1 MASSWLFHDAPRR
14 FQFPSHGIT
23 VTTVDSPLADALRD
37 RYLLERE
44 LGRGGM
50 ASVYLARD
58 LRHDRP
64 VALKVLHQELAHAL
78 GPERFVR
85 EIKVAAR
92 LQHPHILP
100 VFDSGI
106 AQQPGT
112 AGESLWF
119 TMPYVAGESLRQRLA
134 REPQLPLRDAVRIAL
149 EVADALGYAHGQGI
163 VHRDVK
169 PENILLA
176 GEHCVL
182 ADFGVAQA
190 LDAAGGERL
199 TGTGITF
206 GTPWYMSPEQAGAD
220 RRLDGRSDIY
230 SLGCVLYEML
240 AGEPPFTGRTAQ
252 AIIARRL
259 SEPVPRL
266 RTLRDVPESV
276 EAVVARALARS
287 PADRFDNTS
296 QFAEALQAAVGAQPA
311 VPTEPTRAAR
321 RPAFR
326 RRILLAAAGALVAVA
341 VLLGLYRGLRRAPE
355 VALDRNLLAIAPFD
369 VLDPSLQLWREGLGD
384 ILSRTLDA
392 AGPLRTVSP
401 TVALRRWEG
410 RADRA
415 SAEALGRR
423 TGAGLVVFGTVVP
436 KGRDSVTLRAGVLDA
451 VSGTGQREVE
461 VSGESARIGE
471 LADSLGIRILQ
482 ALGQSRAIGSVRQVS
497 MGSRSLPALRAF
509 LQGEQFYRRGLWD
522 SALTRYDQAIA
533 ADSTFAL
540 ALSRMKWI
548 LYWHPPTAGA
558 YRPAEE
564 YARRST
570 LYNQGL
576 SPRESLLVVAD
587 SFYFAADAATDPNAY
602 VGFSFRYLAAL
613 EEAVRRYPGDPE
625 AWYVLGE
632 TRMHMPSP
640 IGSPPATTFETFSR
654 TIALDSGFAPAYEHM
669 AGLAIQLGRP
679 ELARRYAAAYLSLYP
694 DTKKTSHIRV
704 ALLALDPTQPG
715 AVDTAQL
722 VDSASIEDIWNAAG
736 DLAYVTDSAE
746 TQVRLWRKISAPHRT
761 AGGAAGWVLDSLMWP
776 QYLAAALAYR
786 GHLREAYQTDRSL
799 LLDPAASEYS
809 LIDDPFL
816 DLALLGIIPD
826 SMARPVFARAL
837 EPSVSWVT
845 GGTPRH
851 LRGLPWWLARR
862 DTASLTRFAARAA
875 EETRRPDPPRIL
887 LRARL
892 LGATSTAYADLARG
906 DSAGALR
913 HLEAIP
919 DTLCLAGQCFHLK
932 LTLARLLAA
941 RGDDRR
947 AGALLERWRWGG
959 WGPSDPGPL
968 FVLATLEHGRVAERL
983 GEREKAIESYR
994 FVRDVWRRADPE
1006 LQPYVTEAREALGRL
1021 VRRE

>member
-1 MASSWLFHDAPRR
+1 M
-14 FQFPSHGIT
+14 T
-23 VTTVDSPLADALRD
+23 VINSPLGDALRD

-50 ASVYLARD
+50 ATVYLARD

-78 GPERFVR
+78 GPERFVQ

-100 VFDSGI
+100 VFDSGT
-106 AQQPGT
+106 AKQPGS
-112 AGESLWF
+112 AVESLWF

-149 EVADALGYAHGQGI
+149 EVADALGYAHGQGL

-169 PENILLA
+169 PENILLS
-176 GEHCVL
+176 GDHCVL
-182 ADFGVAQA
+182 ADFGVARA

-199 TGTGITF
+199 TETGITF
-206 GTPWYMSPEQAGAD
+206 GTPLYMSPEQASAD

-276 EAVVARALARS
+276 EEVVAKALARS
-287 PADRFDNTS
+287 PADRFVDTS
-296 QFAEALQAAVGAQPA
+296 QFAQALQAAVGAQPA
-311 VPTEPTRAAR
+311 VPTEPAPAEPAPAAR
-321 RPAFR
+321 HPAFR

-355 VALDRNLLAIAPFD
+355 VTLDRNLLAIAPFD

-384 ILSRTLDA
+384 ILSRSLDA

-451 VSGTGQREVE
+451 VSGLGQREVE

-482 ALGQSRAIGSVRQVS
+482 ALGRSRAIGSVRQVS
-497 MGSRSLPALRAF
+497 MGSRSLPALKAF

-522 SALTRYDQAIA
+522 SALARYDQAIA

-540 ALSRMKWI
+540 ALGRMNGV

-558 YRPAEE
+558 YLPGEE

-570 LYNQGL
+570 LYNHGL
-576 SPRESLLVVAD
+576 SPRESLLIVAD
-587 SFYFAADAATDPNAY
+587 SFRFAAGAATDPKAY
-602 VGFSFRYLAAL
+602 VGFSFRLLGAL

-632 TRMHMPSP
+632 IRMHAPFP
-640 IGSPPATTFETFSR
+640 IGTPPATTFETFSR
-654 TIALDSGFAPAYEHM
+654 SIALDSGFAPAYEHM
-669 AGLAIQLGRP
+669 AELAIRLGRP
-679 ELARRYAAAYLSLYP
+679 ELARRFAADYLSLYP
-694 DTKKTSHIRV
+694 DAGTTSHLRL
-704 ALLALDPTQPG
+704 ALLALDPTQSG
-715 AVDTAQL
+715 AADTARL
-722 VDSASIEDIWNAAG
+722 VDSASVSAIWRAVIDI
-736 DLAYVTDSAE
+736 LPFFTDSAE
-746 TQVRLWRKISAPHRT
+746 IQVRLLRKMGEPHRS
-761 AGGAAGWVLDSLMWP
+761 AGGDAGWVLDSLMWP

-786 GHLREAYQTDRSL
+786 GHLREAYQTNRRL
-799 LLDPAASEYS
+799 LLDPAASKWS
-809 LIDDPFL
+809 LFEDPFL
-816 DLALLGIIPD
+816 DLALLGVVPD
-826 SMARPVFARAL
+826 SMAGPVFARAL
-837 EPSVSWVT
+837 EPTAPWDSEF
-845 GGTPRH
+845 GFTPRH
-851 LRGLPWWLARR
+851 LRGTPLVAR
-862 DTASLTRFAARAA
+862 
-875 EETRRPDPPRIL
+875 PP
-887 LRARL
+887 
-892 LGATSTAYADLARG
+892 
-906 DSAGALR
+906 
-913 HLEAIP
+913 
-919 DTLCLAGQCFHLK
+919 
-932 LTLARLLAA
+932 
-941 RGDDRR
+941 
-947 AGALLERWRWGG
+947 
-959 WGPSDPGPL
+959 
-968 FVLATLEHGRVAERL
+968 
-983 GEREKAIESYR
+983 
-994 FVRDVWRRADPE
+994 
-1006 LQPYVTEAREALGRL
+1006 
-1021 VRRE
+1021 